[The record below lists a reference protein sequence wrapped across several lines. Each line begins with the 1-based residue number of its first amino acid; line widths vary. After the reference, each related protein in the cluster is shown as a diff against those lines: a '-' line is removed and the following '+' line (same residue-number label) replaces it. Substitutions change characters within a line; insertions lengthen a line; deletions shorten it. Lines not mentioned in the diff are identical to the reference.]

1 MVSYWKQGNANE
13 PDGVQTMMKSSF
25 ILETQE
31 LGRRLE
37 NRWIWKNLNL
47 KVEAGSR
54 IVLKGP
60 TGSGKTLLLRVL
72 AGLENPDHGK
82 VFFQDRDQNQWKMPE
97 YRTQVALLPQRPA
110 FQEGSVD
117 QNWRMPFDFRE
128 RSNQHFDSS
137 RFKPWLEMLE
147 LPTDFARKQTAELSG
162 GERQLAAL
170 LRMLQFDPHL
180 LLLDEPASALD
191 ESKSKKMEEL
201 LNDWQKQVSG
211 RTWIWVS
218 HDSRQAERVGDEVLE
233 LGAVS

>member
-1 MVSYWKQGNANE
+1 
-13 PDGVQTMMKSSF
+13 MMISSF

-37 NRWIWKNLNL
+37 NRWIWKDLSL

-60 TGSGKTLLLRVL
+60 TGSGKTLLLRIL

-170 LRMLQFDPHL
+170 LRMLQFDPYL

-211 RTWIWVS
+211 RSWIWVS

-233 LGAVS
+233 LGAFP